1 MSKWL
6 DDSDGLD
13 ASNSLARPSSDGEE
27 RTILV
32 VDDDHTVRDAL
43 SDLLEVLG
51 YRVVAASDGLHALE
65 LLRTGCRPFIVLL
78 DLAMPGM
85 DGRQF
90 RDALRNDTRFND
102 LLVVVI
108 TAAPNQRAEALGVAE
123 VLEKP
128 VPLERLLHLL
138 ESAARQQLA

>member
-1 MSKWL
+1 MAV
-6 DDSDGLD
+6 DTDGLD
-13 ASNSLARPSSDGEE
+13 ASNPFANPSGDGVE

-32 VDDDHTVRDAL
+32 VDDDNTVRDAL

-51 YRVVAASDGLHALE
+51 YRVVAASDGMHALE
-65 LLRTGCRPFIVLL
+65 ILRSGCRPFIVLL

-85 DGRQF
+85 DGLQF
-90 RDALRNDTRFND
+90 RDALRNDTQFGD

-108 TAAPNQRAEALGVAE
+108 TAAPNQRAETLGVAE

-128 VPLERLLHLL
+128 VPLERLLQLL
-138 ESAARQQLA
+138 DSAARQQSA